1 MTDEELEALLDDLEA
16 ALLADVTAALA
27 LTAQDFADALDG
39 ATELVAA
46 RFSVSR
52 IRDMWRRRVGG
63 IMDRLRSISGR
74 AAEVAADDAGTD
86 LPNDW
91 DENLAP
97 YLKATRA
104 LLDAVGDRLAS
115 EASQS
120 LAEGLNAGEDLDQL
134 KARLAAVFAQEGTQL
149 GAGRAQRIAMTE
161 ATRAF
166 NAGTLA
172 AAQAMTGPDRPL
184 VKQWLTRND
193 ARVRDAHRETDGQLQ
208 LLDDP
213 FDVDGTPMQYP
224 GDPTA
229 PAALTVN
236 CFPGDTRV
244 QVPVGLRRVYRHWYE
259 GDLVRVRTA
268 DGTELSGTPNHPV
281 LTLSGWQPLK
291 SLQVGDKLIQ
301 SGGAERVGLGDPHV
315 KHLPPTLA
323 EVYRAADKLSLA
335 GRVGAGSVNFHGD
348 VPDSDVDVVPILGHL
363 GPDDEAGLTEE
374 LSDAFLFSP
383 GSGLRDFLRAR
394 EAELSLS
401 PVDAAV
407 VLGLPD
413 SSVGG
418 SSVGG
423 SFFESHALH
432 AQSVGLTDSA
442 NGDTSLY
449 QASADYGAA
458 GAEFLS
464 NGLLGLSSLVAHDDI
479 VGVDVEP
486 FAGHVYNLE
495 SVEGWYSANG
505 ITSHNCRCIMK
516 VTGAEQ
522 AASAEGTLDVDQEVT
537 AAADGQTFQSNMP
550 AQLKRYWLTGEG
562 AAKIRWGTPG
572 SFDRCVRALRDD
584 FPENTEG
591 LCANLHHEAT
601 GKWPRENSSG
611 ADVHTGAMLALM
623 PTEEDAAR
631 LALEGGEAADQLHLT
646 LFYLGDAVNWSAEQ
660 QGDLISRVSYA
671 ARLLTPVHGM
681 AFGGAQWNPASDEP
695 AWVWNVGNNQADPPG
710 STLEDAKFEITWALE
725 DGHNDPELPQQ
736 YTPWSPHICAVYD
749 TDNWADRLAAK
760 VGPVTFDRV
769 RVAFAGQYTDIPLT
783 GGYMDE
789 LDDIEPA
796 PEVEPIEYEQPPQLL
811 TWSTPGATALAF
823 ENQQTGDG
831 RVFAPGAL
839 YWSGGPWPLQYADE
853 MNGGHDGA
861 RLAGAIF
868 DMARDGDRITGAG
881 VLYLALEAGAEAAML
896 LSSGAPLGVSVDLD
910 DVDLALVDT
919 SGDAS
924 LTDGRYSAH
933 LITASLLPLPDGG
946 WRLTGETAADW
957 TASVS
962 GTMGESSRVDIVV
975 GPDGRVPADA
985 FELSAAAG
993 DPGTEGEVVQ
1003 HQLSGDVLMRVT
1015 RARVRGATLVTIPAF
1030 ADAAIVLEDPTLFA
1044 SVSPDQV
1051 TAAAAASNYDRVVR
1065 HVRKSLIPVTAAD
1078 AATFLRLPISDVRR
1092 YLARA
1097 AKKGTIVRI
1106 AHGRYVAPT
1115 ETTATAVAAAA
1126 TDSDELT
1133 AALEVAGDELSQ
1145 VEPDDVREEMEA
1157 SAWSAVRDLP
1167 PMPAA
1172 WFAAPT
1178 DEELP
1183 PGGPGVNYRDGR
1195 IFGWVAQAGEPHAG
1209 FAKKVTID
1217 GLGKIDT
1224 SHFLRQRFTLDDGS
1238 TVKVGAFTMNVGH
1251 HRDGAECETSACQFD
1266 DSRTVAGIVTV
1277 GMSDRGMWFSGAA
1290 APWISEWDRSV
1301 FLATQPSYHMK
1312 KGPSGNWQLRAVL
1325 SVPVPG
1331 HSSPLLASA
1340 VVDRANMAL
1349 TAAATMVEA
1358 EDAIKTEEDRQSAL
1372 SAAAAEAEGVTAPG
1386 VIDYDRLADA
1396 LVSAMVRAD
1405 QKKLDDAA
1413 ELAALLDEGRSLD

>member
-120 LAEGLNAGEDLDQL
+120 LAEGLNAGEDLDRL

-184 VKQWLTRND
+184 VKQWLTRRD
-193 ARVRDAHRETDGQLQ
+193 TRVRDAHRETNGQLQ

-236 CFPGDTRV
+236 C
-244 QVPVGLRRVYRHWYE
+244 
-259 GDLVRVRTA
+259 
-268 DGTELSGTPNHPV
+268 
-281 LTLSGWQPLK
+281 
-291 SLQVGDKLIQ
+291 
-301 SGGAERVGLGDPHV
+301 
-315 KHLPPTLA
+315 
-323 EVYRAADKLSLA
+323 
-335 GRVGAGSVNFHGD
+335 
-348 VPDSDVDVVPILGHL
+348 
-363 GPDDEAGLTEE
+363 
-374 LSDAFLFSP
+374 
-383 GSGLRDFLRAR
+383 
-394 EAELSLS
+394 
-401 PVDAAV
+401 
-407 VLGLPD
+407 
-413 SSVGG
+413 
-418 SSVGG
+418 
-423 SFFESHALH
+423 
-432 AQSVGLTDSA
+432 
-442 NGDTSLY
+442 
-449 QASADYGAA
+449 
-458 GAEFLS
+458 
-464 NGLLGLSSLVAHDDI
+464 
-479 VGVDVEP
+479 
-486 FAGHVYNLE
+486 
-495 SVEGWYSANG
+495 
-505 ITSHNCRCIMK
+505 RCIMRTA
-516 VTGAEQ
+516 V
-522 AASAEGTLDVDQEVT
+522 AEGNRDMDQEVT
-537 AAADGQTFQSNMP
+537 ASDADGQTFQSNMP

-611 ADVHTGAMLALM
+611 ADVHTGAMIALM
-623 PTEEDAAR
+623 PTVEDAER
-631 LALEGGEAADQLHLT
+631 MALEGGEAAEQLHLT
-646 LFYLGDAVNWSAEQ
+646 LYYLGDAADWTTEQ
-660 QGDLISRVSYA
+660 QGDLISRVAAA
-671 ARLLTPVHGM
+671 ARYLKPVPAR

-695 AWVWNVGNNQADPPG
+695 AWVWNVGDDLDADG
-710 STLEDAKFEITWALE
+710 SRLMDAKYEITYALE
-725 DGHNDPELPQQ
+725 DGHNDPDLPQQ
-736 YTPWSPHICAVYD
+736 YTPWSPHVCAAYGQ
-749 TDNWADRLAAK
+749 TADALKRMAERT
-760 VGPVTFDRV
+760 GPVTFDRV
-769 RVAFAGQYTDIPLT
+769 RVAFAGQYTDIPLSGAAIGT
-783 GGYMDE
+783 LADVDYVDP
-789 LDDIEPA
+789 EP
-796 PEVEPIEYEQPPQLL
+796 VEPIEYEQPPQLL

-839 YWSGGPWPLQYADE
+839 YWSRGPWPLQYADE
-853 MNGGHDGA
+853 MNGGHEGA

-868 DMARDGDRITGAG
+868 DMARDGQRVAGAG
-881 VLYLALEAGAEAAML
+881 VLYLTQQAGVEAALL
-896 LSSGAPLGVSVDLD
+896 LSQGAPLGVSVDLD
-910 DVDLALVDT
+910 DVDVEMVDAT
-919 SGDAS
+919 GNGHQAPA
-924 LTDGRYSAH
+924 DGVYTAH
-933 LITASLLPLPDGG
+933 LVTASLLPLPDGG
-946 WRLTGETAADW
+946 WRLTGETDERW
-957 TASVS
+957 TASAS
-962 GTMGESSRVDIVV
+962 GTVGETSRVDIVM
-975 GPDGRVPADA
+975 GPDGRVPAAA
-985 FELSAAAG
+985 FEITAAAG
-993 DPGTEGEVVQ
+993 DGDAVDGVVVDAQRSGEY
-1003 HQLSGDVLMRVT
+1003 LMRIT
-1015 RARVRGATLVTIPAF
+1015 KARVRGATLVSIPAY
-1030 ADAAIVLEDPTLFA
+1030 ADARIVLDDPTLFA
-1044 SVSPDQV
+1044 AVSPDQV

-1126 TDSDELT
+1126 TDDDELT

-1277 GMSDRGMWFSGAA
+1277 GMSNRGMWFSGAA

-1312 KGPSGNWQLRAVL
+1312 KGPGGNWQLRAVL

-1340 VVDRANMAL
+1340 VVDRSNLAL
-1349 TAAATMVEA
+1349 TAAATMVDVEEA
-1358 EDAIKTEEDRQSAL
+1358 V
-1372 SAAAAEAEGVTAPG
+1372 AAAQAADELTQHDQASGHYPHQAPL
-1386 VIDYDRLADA
+1386 IDYDRLADS
-1396 LVSAMVRAD
+1396 LVAAMSRAE
-1405 QKKLDDAA
+1405 QKKLDEQA
-1413 ELAALLDEGRSLD
+1413 ELEALLAEGRKLDADTGTVEGD